1 MTPGKPI
8 HWMSVTYQLG
18 DRGEMRRPVRGL
30 SRTGVLSLLLGL
42 ALRDHHEAAAQLSL
56 SLGVG
61 PVAVAD
67 DAVVPK
73 TVAGIDRTA
82 LEEMAGGPVT
92 KFKTQRLA
100 TLWAG
105 YGTLTALHLTVA
117 PEHAAVRSTNLVV
130 KRVHAPSVR
139 NTQAAADWLAA
150 TPEARARKIGALMT
164 EQLFYKLAA
173 PRLIGAGIH
182 LPRPLSV
189 DITPGDA
196 LEATLVLSDLREQFP
211 ISFGAASVLTG
222 TDDPTRPGGFEVG
235 GGARRL
241 SPSQRRAAL
250 RWLASF
256 HAHFVNA
263 DAPALASAAGREV
276 KPGPPWTGQPGG
288 FW

>member
-56 SLGVG
+56 SLGVS

-82 LEEMAGGPVT
+82 LEDMVGGLVT

-105 YGTLTALHLTVA
+105 YGTLTAPH
-117 PEHAAVRSTNLVV
+117 HWAA
-130 KRVHAPSVR
+130 
-139 NTQAAADWLAA
+139 
-150 TPEARARKIGALMT
+150 
-164 EQLFYKLAA
+164 
-173 PRLIGAGIH
+173 
-182 LPRPLSV
+182 
-189 DITPGDA
+189 
-196 LEATLVLSDLREQFP
+196 
-211 ISFGAASVLTG
+211 
-222 TDDPTRPGGFEVG
+222 FE
-235 GGARRL
+235 
-241 SPSQRRAAL
+241 
-250 RWLASF
+250 
-256 HAHFVNA
+256 
-263 DAPALASAAGREV
+263 
-276 KPGPPWTGQPGG
+276 
-288 FW
+288 